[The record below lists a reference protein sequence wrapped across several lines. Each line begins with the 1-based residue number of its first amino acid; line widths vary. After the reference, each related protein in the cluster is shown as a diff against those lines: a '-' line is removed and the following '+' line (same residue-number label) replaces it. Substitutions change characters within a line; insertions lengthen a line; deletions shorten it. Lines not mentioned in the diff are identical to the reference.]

1 MISALLYLQWNSTK
15 NRLVA
20 RLKRLKQP
28 KYLAGA
34 IAGGLYFYFYFFRWL
49 FPHRGQY
56 GSSANGFLASPDNLP
71 LYESLGAL
79 ILLGILVL
87 AWVIPHQRAALT
99 FTEAEI
105 AFLFPAPV
113 TRRML
118 IHFKLIRSQVNI
130 LFTTLFLMLIFS
142 RSAGHFWIRAAG
154 WWIILSTLRLH
165 FLGSSFAL
173 TKLMDRGITNW
184 QRRLGVL
191 TVVLAGVLAIGVW
204 ARFTLPELKASDVQ
218 DSDAFLDYAR
228 LLFVSGPTPY
238 LLFPFRLVVRPFVAI
253 DAMSFLKAVW
263 PALLILVAH
272 YWWVIRSDVAFEEA
286 SVEAS
291 QKLAE
296 RAAAMRAGKRR
307 AGVKRKR
314 PPFHLRPTGVPLV
327 ALLWKNLISAG
338 SAFTARVWIL
348 LGVFILVMSF
358 SFRGTSSSWA
368 SIVGMV
374 AGMVCA
380 WTLLIG
386 PQLVRQDLRH
396 DLQNADLLKMYP
408 MQGWQV
414 VLGEMLAPVAIL
426 TGVHWLLLLLTAV
439 CLPGLRLPALAG
451 SLGISIVLS
460 AAVLFPLLNVILL
473 LIPNAAALLFPAW
486 FQSGREGAHGI
497 EATGQ
502 RIIFALGQL
511 LALTVA
517 LLPAVVV
524 FAACFVLGRWFAGVV
539 VAIPVAALASAAVLV
554 IEAGAG
560 VLLLGRS
567 FERFDISVEQSP

>member
-1 MISALLYLQWNSTK
+1 
-15 NRLVA
+15 
-20 RLKRLKQP
+20 
-28 KYLAGA
+28 
-34 IAGGLYFYFYFFRWL
+34 
-49 FPHRGQY
+49 
-56 GSSANGFLASPDNLP
+56 
-71 LYESLGAL
+71 
-79 ILLGILVL
+79 
-87 AWVIPHQRAALT
+87 
-99 FTEAEI
+99 
-105 AFLFPAPV
+105 
-113 TRRML
+113 
-118 IHFKLIRSQVNI
+118 
-130 LFTTLFLMLIFS
+130 
-142 RSAGHFWIRAAG
+142 
-154 WWIILSTLRLH
+154 
-165 FLGSSFAL
+165 
-173 TKLMDRGITNW
+173 
-184 QRRLGVL
+184 
-191 TVVLAGVLAIGVW
+191 
-204 ARFTLPELKASDVQ
+204 
-218 DSDAFLDYAR
+218 
-228 LLFVSGPTPY
+228 
-238 LLFPFRLVVRPFVAI
+238 
-253 DAMSFLKAVW
+253 MSFLKAVW

-386 PQLVRQDLRH
+386 PQLLRQDLRH